1 MSIHAAL
8 HMSPRTCAYMDALD
22 GAEVRAAK
30 LAEMEV
36 PAPSEGP
43 NWTGVTS
50 EDREISMGSRW
61 TDSRAWSSPWPR
73 SELRHSPS
81 VWIETSLAK

>member
-1 MSIHAAL
+1 MSIHTAL
-8 HMSPRTCAYMDALD
+8 QLSPRTSAYMDAQD

-30 LAEMEV
+30 LAEVKV

-50 EDREISMGSRW
+50 EDRKMHVDLRW
-61 TDSRAWSSPWPR
+61 TDSRAWSSPRPH